1 MDKTSFYNFQHHIN
15 RLYYANE
22 FAQAFALIEEKSV
35 DFPEH
40 SAPIAYWR
48 LCFHTLLGKQG
59 EALQIFRETLDQGD
73 WFGPSM
79 LEQDPDLAELRPL
92 AEFQEML
99 EVCRQ
104 RLAQAKDKV
113 QPELH
118 ILKPVEEGKSLPL
131 LIALHGNQGNAYES
145 LAEWRGITAH
155 GWLLSAATSSQIDG
169 PGCFVWNDR
178 EIGVSEVRQHLT
190 ALNGEYVLDPERI
203 VLGGFS
209 MGGGLAV
216 WMALTQA
223 IPACGFIVLAPY
235 LTDEELEKLP
245 AILAQQKAGGLR
257 GYIIVGQEDSIFLN
271 VSRRIVELMNEHQC
285 PCELQLL
292 PGLVHTYPADFLGHV
307 TRGLAVI
314 EE

>member
-1 MDKTSFYNFQHHIN
+1 MNKMTFQEFQQQATI
-15 RLYYANE
+15 LYHANE
-22 FAQAFALIEEKSV
+22 YTLAFALVEKKHGN
-35 DFPEH
+35 FPEH
-40 SAPIAYWR
+40 SAEIAYWR
-48 LCFHTLLGKQG
+48 LCLHTLLGKQE
-59 EALQIFRETLDQGD
+59 EALQIFRETLGVGS

-104 RLAQAKDKV
+104 RLAQAKNKV

-118 ILKPVEEGKSLPL
+118 IVKPVGEGKPLPL

-145 LAEWRGITAH
+145 LGEWSGVTAWEWFL
-155 GWLLSAATSSQIDG
+155 GAPTSSQIDG

-178 EIGVSEVRQHLT
+178 EIGAGEVCQHLAT
-190 ALNGEYVLDPERI
+190 LSDEYEIDSERV

-216 WMALTQA
+216 WIALTQT
-223 IPACGFIVLAPY
+223 IPTRGFIVLAPY

-245 AILAQQKAGGLR
+245 TILAQQQPTGLR
-257 GYIIVGQEDSIFLN
+257 GYIIVGQEDSIYLKI
-271 VSRRIVELMNEHQC
+271 SHRIVELMNEHQLS
-285 PCELQLL
+285 CELQLL
-292 PGLVHTYPADFLGHV
+292 PGLTHTYPADFLERV
-307 TRGLAVI
+307 ARGLKFI
-314 EE
+314 EQ